1 MIKFILKTR
10 NSVSFK
16 NSLSLISLIFL
27 LCPVTSSAQEIVG
40 VPLHLGKGITKSVNE
55 IIEFGKKNESN
66 ELNEPL
72 RDGEEL
78 ELPPP
83 KMGTIEPAWNISRWP
98 ISKNLPNGVSS
109 GLPAPNIWSNFLAT
123 DFSSA
128 SGGWPPDNNGD
139 VGTTQVFISQNF
151 RFKVYPKPNVT
162 AAAVTTPNG
171 SSIALLA
178 SPVMD
183 ISVNSFFGTA
193 FAGVIT
199 TDPHIRFDRLT
210 NRWFIVAQSTNEST
224 NNFLLFAVSSGATI
238 AGTASFTFFRV
249 SMSTIGGADAGKFLD
264 YPTLGIDK
272 NSLYLGANIFSNK
285 VAGTYQQSSLYVV
298 NKAAMISGTLTLTP
312 FPAAG
317 NATASNNILT
327 PQGVQNDNPN
337 ATEGYFAGES
347 SWVFNRLVMK
357 RITYSGTT
365 PILSAD
371 INVTV
376 PANQNAIG
384 QAAQGSSGTLDAV
397 GRRFY
402 AAMLMENKIT
412 GASTLWLAETLGVN
426 SSGVSAA
433 TISRNASRWLEIQ
446 NLTTTPVLNQAGT
459 LFDNAATNP
468 RGFWVPSIAMN
479 GQGHAVMVSSTA
491 AANANI
497 DINVAG
503 RYRTTALGTLVDT
516 VMATIATDNYNP
528 INGGS
533 FVNRW
538 GDYSQVT
545 IDPNDNMTFWA
556 FQEYCNSTNSYG
568 VRAIQIKAP
577 PPATPSLATVP
588 GCGASV
594 AVTINGTSTNNSE
607 FFDPG
612 ADAGGPGF
620 TRLTVT
626 CSGGIT
632 VSGTTFVSPTQITCF
647 LDTRGKASGTYT
659 ITVTNPDG
667 QTATTNFSLVSS
679 CPLPVTLI
687 TFNGNLVNNETHL
700 NWRTASENNLKSYE
714 IEKSMDGF
722 NFALLNVVAAKGNAN
737 TETSYQG
744 IDRYPYPGYSYYRL
758 KMMDKDAGFTYS
770 NIVKIETEKK
780 SIALTKMYPN
790 PLHDIFN
797 IEIFAERKSDIQ
809 IRVYDLLGK
818 SVLNKQVAVQAGLN
832 EYPLN
837 LTSLSAGNYIIEI
850 KDMSGSIIGKS
861 KLVKQ

>member
-1 MIKFILKTR
+1 MIKIMFKTM
-10 NSVSFK
+10 NLVNFK
-16 NSLSLISLIFL
+16 NSISLFSLILL
-27 LCPVTSSAQEIVG
+27 LCPASSTAQEIVG
-40 VPLHLGKGITKSVNE
+40 IPLHLGKGVTKTVSE
-55 IIEFGKKNESN
+55 IIEYGKKNALSDIS
-66 ELNEPL
+66 EPL
-72 RDGEEL
+72 REGEEL
-78 ELPPP
+78 ELPP
-83 KMGTIEPAWNISRWP
+83 KTIGTIDPAWNISSWP
-98 ISKNLPNGVSS
+98 IQKILPNGVSS

-139 VGTTQVFISQNF
+139 VGTTQVFIAQNF
-151 RFKVYPKPNVT
+151 RFKVYPKPSVT
-162 AAAVTTPNG
+162 ASAVTTPNG
-171 SSIALLA
+171 SSTALLA
-178 SPVMD
+178 TPVID
-183 ISVNSFFGTA
+183 ISVNNFFRIA
-193 FAGVIT
+193 YASVNT
-199 TDPHIRFDRLT
+199 TDPHVRFDRLT
-210 NRWFIVAQSTNEST
+210 GRWFVVAQSTNETT
-224 NNFLLFAVSSGATI
+224 NNYLLFAVSSGATI
-238 AGTASFTFFRV
+238 ASTASFTFFRV
-249 SMSTIGGADAGKFLD
+249 PMSTIGGADAGKFLD
-264 YPTLGIDK
+264 YPTLGVDK
-272 NSLYLGANIFSNK
+272 NSLYIGANIFTS
-285 VAGTYQQSSLYVV
+285 AGTYSHSSLYVV
-298 NKAAMISGTLTLTP
+298 NKAAMISGTLTITP
-312 FPAAG
+312 FTAAG
-317 NATASNNILT
+317 LGTGITNIIT

-347 SWVFNRLVMK
+347 STVFNRLVMK
-357 RITYSGTT
+357 RITYSGAS
-365 PILSAD
+365 PVLSAD
-371 INVTV
+371 INVV
-376 PANQNAIG
+376 IPANLDAIG

-397 GRRFY
+397 GGRYY
-402 AAMLMENKIT
+402 AAMVMANKIT
-412 GASTLWLAETLGVN
+412 GATTLWLAETIGVN
-426 SSGVSAA
+426 ASGVSAA
-433 TISRNASRWLEIQ
+433 TITRNASRWLEIQ

-459 LFDNAATNP
+459 LFNNAAANP

-479 GQGHAVMVSSTA
+479 GQGHAVMVSSSA
-491 AANANI
+491 ASNARI
-497 DINVAG
+497 DINIAG
-503 RYRTTALGTLVDT
+503 RYRTTTLGTLVDT
-516 VMATIATDNYNP
+516 VMATVAADAYNP
-528 INGGS
+528 ISGG

-545 IDPNDNMTFWA
+545 VDPSDNMTLWA
-556 FQEYCNSTNSYG
+556 FHEYCNSTNSYG

-594 AVTINGTSTNNSE
+594 AITINGTSTNNSE

-620 TRLTVT
+620 NRLTVT

-659 ITVTNPDG
+659 ITVTNPDD
-667 QTATTNFSLVSS
+667 QSATTNFSLVSS
-679 CPLPVTLI
+679 CPLPVTLL

-714 IEKSMDGF
+714 IEKSMDGI

-737 TETSYQG
+737 TETSYQA

-797 IEIFAERKSDIQ
+797 IEIFAERNSDIQ

-837 LTSLSAGNYIIEI
+837 LANLSAGNYIIEI